1 MRKVLGT
8 CLIATAVAGVAFAAP
23 ASGAG
28 TVLANWQ
35 MNEGPGATTMVDSSG
50 QGINGSIGSAV
61 KTGVVFQGATG
72 YQWLFTSPTNPPAQ
86 PQRIIQAN
94 SASLNPNSGN
104 YSVTL
109 RYRTTKH
116 FGNIIQKGQGGA
128 KGGYFKIENPNGQLN
143 CVFRGTNSSG
153 QFQRKDAQ
161 APTAQSDGNWHIAT
175 CSRTATGLTL
185 TIDGKV
191 VATAKGSSGNITN
204 SNPITIGGKLNCDQV
219 KITCDYFTGGIDYV
233 TISN

>member
-1 MRKVLGT
+1 MRKLLGT
-8 CLIATAVAGVAFAAP
+8 SLIATAVVGVAFAAP

-50 QGINGSIGSAV
+50 HVNGSIGSAV

-72 YQWLFTSPTNPPAQ
+72 YQWPFTSPTKPPAQ

-94 SASLNPNSGN
+94 SATLNPNSGN

-109 RYRTTKH
+109 RYRTTQH
-116 FGNIIQKGQGGA
+116 FGNIIQKGQAGA
-128 KGGYFKIENPNGQLN
+128 KGGYFKIENPNGRLN

-153 QFQRKDAQ
+153 AFQRKAVQ
-161 APTAQSDGNWHIAT
+161 APTTQSDGNWHIAT
-175 CSRTATGLTL
+175 CARTGSTLTL
-185 TIDGKV
+185 TIDGHV
-191 VATAKGSSGNITN
+191 VATATGSSGNIN
-204 SNPITIGGKLNCDQV
+204 NPNPITIGGKLNCDQV
-219 KITCDYFTGGIDYV
+219 NTTCDYFTGGIDYI

>member
-1 MRKVLGT
+1 MRKLLGT
-8 CLIATAVAGVAFAAP
+8 SLIATAVVGVAFAAP

-50 QGINGSIGSAV
+50 HVNGSIGSAV

-72 YQWLFTSPTNPPAQ
+72 YQWPFTSPTKPPAQ

-94 SASLNPNSGN
+94 SATLNPNSGN

-109 RYRTTKH
+109 RYRTTQH
-116 FGNIIQKGQGGA
+116 FGNIIQKGQAGA
-128 KGGYFKIENPNGQLN
+128 KGGYFKIENPNGRLN

-153 QFQRKDAQ
+153 AFQRKAVQ
-161 APTAQSDGNWHIAT
+161 APTTQSDGNWHIAT
-175 CSRTATGLTL
+175 CARTGSTLTL
-185 TIDGKV
+185 TIDGQV
-191 VATAKGSSGNITN
+191 VGTANGSSGNIN
-204 SNPITIGGKLNCDQV
+204 NPNPITIGGKLNCDQV
-219 KITCDYFTGGIDYV
+219 NTSCDYFTGGIDYI

>member
-1 MRKVLGT
+1 MRKLLGT
-8 CLIATAVAGVAFAAP
+8 SLIATAVVGVAFAAP

-50 QGINGSIGSAV
+50 HVNGSIGSAV

-72 YQWLFTSPTNPPAQ
+72 YQWPFTSPTKPPAQ

-94 SASLNPNSGN
+94 SATLNPNSGN

-109 RYRTTKH
+109 RYRTTQH
-116 FGNIIQKGQGGA
+116 FGNIIQKGQAGA
-128 KGGYFKIENPNGQLN
+128 KGGYFKIENPNGRLN

-153 QFQRKDAQ
+153 AFQRKAVQ

-175 CSRTATGLTL
+175 CARTGSTLTL
-185 TIDGKV
+185 TIDGQV
-191 VATAKGSSGNITN
+191 VGTANGSSGNIN
-204 SNPITIGGKLNCDQV
+204 NPNPITIGGKLNCDQV
-219 KITCDYFTGGIDYV
+219 NTSCDYFTGGIDYI

>member
-1 MRKVLGT
+1 MRKLLGT
-8 CLIATAVAGVAFAAP
+8 SLIATAVVGVAFAAP

-50 QGINGSIGSAV
+50 HVNGSIGSAV

-72 YQWLFTSPTNPPAQ
+72 YQWPFTSPTKPPAQ

-94 SASLNPNSGN
+94 SATLNPNSGN

-109 RYRTTKH
+109 RYRTTQH
-116 FGNIIQKGQGGA
+116 FGNIIQKGQAGA
-128 KGGYFKIENPNGQLN
+128 KGGYFKIENPNGRLN

-153 QFQRKDAQ
+153 AFQRKAVQ

-175 CSRTATGLTL
+175 CARTGSTLTL
-185 TIDGKV
+185 TIDGQV
-191 VATAKGSSGNITN
+191 VGTANGSSGNIN
-204 SNPITIGGKLNCDQV
+204 NPNPITIGGKLNCDQV
-219 KITCDYFTGGIDYV
+219 KTTCDYFTGGIDYI